1 MSSRSKS
8 PVVTDEF
15 AEGAIAAIQNSP
27 ILRQRLLDMLMPTPA
42 TPAVGPIISSPL
54 NINHSI
60 IASVMS
66 LNIAVVATA
75 FPTLSDTH
83 RWYSGIVSFIGV
95 APSYPLLLF
104 STWVHPPKV
113 LTDNEQAAA
122 SLQTFV
128 TAHPYAIHGQN
139 LLPTDA
145 RYPLMM
151 AQMNSS
157 IKPLP
162 VFPATFFTPLDIN
175 LFLFDTLPEYYVHHG
190 TVCALTILDKHMTSL
205 QQRIPVLKFP
215 TYDVDHSDPL
225 YHLGWILFSSRQE
238 LVKTPT
244 ILTTHFKTIRQAKDG
259 VELSTRNIFISAL
272 NLFFKQFGFAL
283 DLQSKAI
290 YDQYKELLLPGF
302 TSATVRDYVK
312 TTLFPH
318 CTSITVL
325 IRSIVQ
331 HESLIQLKIAE
342 AAAVVKSAAAGGGA
356 LVAAAGPPVHAAA
369 ALKIEGKRARRA
381 SVGGKVLEYCT
392 NPSCKKTTDHITYE
406 CTAPCSIPNCPCPA
420 FPHPTKKCPL
430 LHLPPSAK
438 EHFAAFEVRHRS
450 SSIPSPR
457 RPLPTTLRALK
468 SSWIPSIK
476 FDTGAN
482 VIVSPIP
489 LSAAPISACDDV
501 IHVANGAAVPI
512 SSITNLGNQPCYI
525 APSFDSA
532 LIPQSAIESQ
542 GALSV
547 MYNNQ
552 LLIFET
558 TANPA
563 LTTAISSATPMI
575 ISNQRDGDYDISLPD
590 IRRLFLTPPSPSC
603 YSCLPVVKKASIAR
617 YYTSQFNTLKDLVL
631 YWHVALD
638 HANEKKMLSIVENK
652 CISNIPDQLT
662 PAVIRKYFKLL
673 PRCIPCATAT
683 LQQVPSP
690 PSRTSPR
697 PPPGEEW
704 FMDADKQSGSDNPAT
719 TVTSLGGFTHMINAV
734 DFGSGRAYTIPSK
747 GTANIVTRFETL
759 WAFNDRHGYTMK
771 HLYVDDE
778 FDTVDMHRACD
789 LHHVT
794 LHIGIPYEHQSL
806 GLVERFNRT
815 MSEAKD
821 KKMQQPHIKPSY
833 WCLAYTDSVDM
844 WNSCPTPDH
853 PTLSPYQLYDKV
865 TPDALASPLLPW
877 GTRVVGHIPLVNQ
890 TTHSLRGK
898 EYLYVGRDTDNFGA
912 IQLLNPLTKRVITR
926 RTFKVMGSHPVQN
939 MAFTTPINLLF
950 DPIADADDDPSTPP
964 DPAPPADTAPGI
976 PVLPPVELNTHSL
989 HYRPVSKFDAH
1000 PSQRRYYDNVGRSF
1014 AELADDGRQTAQ
1026 WIIHD
1031 VVCAANNRKAFYYKY
1046 YDAFLPSP
1054 PTDVDEFEYSL
1065 CSIINRQTWARFD
1078 VGELTAR
1085 AIKLSK
1091 KKNLPHNFE
1100 QMLRHPDAQE
1110 LLEAFLVEHQ
1120 SWVDHGAIKNLTVDP
1135 NTIPPELIGDLMI
1148 LWDAKYHADGTFDKW
1163 KCRIVFRGDKW
1174 INTTGMATYA
1184 SSAESKALLVFLALV
1199 ATLDYDLWALDVKT
1213 AFLHGTFPEGVQQF
1227 VRKPHGVPEKYFPKI
1242 FELGKAVYGHPS
1254 AGNLFEDH
1262 HIGVY
1267 TDIGFVPL
1275 RSTTSMYQIPK
1286 TPATDQ
1292 VISSVIVDDC
1302 IMATPFGSPMKQIV
1316 MDKFK
1321 SHYVHTTKDPLV
1333 NINGCTLHRERDAR
1347 RIGITQPL
1355 FLDNMMAQYPLD
1367 DGTEYPSVP
1376 YPYGDYIS
1384 ADDRTHQT
1392 IYLSASDKRRYQK
1405 VLGEIL
1411 WLKTFS
1417 KPEIAFAHQRLSRV
1431 TEPTLYD
1438 YNLGVRTI
1446 QYCIGTRD
1454 KIRWLGGPHGPIIT
1468 ATVDTSFAPSHNPDL
1483 KSQSSWSVHLGGGGA
1498 SIFDAK
1504 KQTVTADSSAAA
1516 EAGGTYM
1523 SFPDIK
1529 YASNILEELG
1539 FPQPTAM
1546 GIGQDNTSTIKIF
1559 NHKANKRK
1567 SRHLDLRY
1575 NIVRENIE
1583 NEIIRLFYLPT
1594 DHMIADIGTK
1604 ALSPAVFI
1612 RLRDY
1617 LLGHTTLP
1625 QFLDYIQEHAPH
1637 FLTKGSDKHTTVT
1650 SPA

>member
-1 MSSRSKS
+1 
-8 PVVTDEF
+8 
-15 AEGAIAAIQNSP
+15 
-27 ILRQRLLDMLMPTPA
+27 
-42 TPAVGPIISSPL
+42 
-54 NINHSI
+54 
-60 IASVMS
+60 
-66 LNIAVVATA
+66 
-75 FPTLSDTH
+75 
-83 RWYSGIVSFIGV
+83 
-95 APSYPLLLF
+95 
-104 STWVHPPKV
+104 
-113 LTDNEQAAA
+113 
-122 SLQTFV
+122 
-128 TAHPYAIHGQN
+128 
-139 LLPTDA
+139 
-145 RYPLMM
+145 
-151 AQMNSS
+151 
-157 IKPLP
+157 
-162 VFPATFFTPLDIN
+162 
-175 LFLFDTLPEYYVHHG
+175 
-190 TVCALTILDKHMTSL
+190 
-205 QQRIPVLKFP
+205 
-215 TYDVDHSDPL
+215 
-225 YHLGWILFSSRQE
+225 
-238 LVKTPT
+238 
-244 ILTTHFKTIRQAKDG
+244 
-259 VELSTRNIFISAL
+259 
-272 NLFFKQFGFAL
+272 
-283 DLQSKAI
+283 
-290 YDQYKELLLPGF
+290 
-302 TSATVRDYVK
+302 
-312 TTLFPH
+312 
-318 CTSITVL
+318 
-325 IRSIVQ
+325 
-331 HESLIQLKIAE
+331 
-342 AAAVVKSAAAGGGA
+342 
-356 LVAAAGPPVHAAA
+356 
-369 ALKIEGKRARRA
+369 
-381 SVGGKVLEYCT
+381 
-392 NPSCKKTTDHITYE
+392 
-406 CTAPCSIPNCPCPA
+406 
-420 FPHPTKKCPL
+420 
-430 LHLPPSAK
+430 
-438 EHFAAFEVRHRS
+438 
-450 SSIPSPR
+450 
-457 RPLPTTLRALK
+457 
-468 SSWIPSIK
+468 
-476 FDTGAN
+476 
-482 VIVSPIP
+482 
-489 LSAAPISACDDV
+489 
-501 IHVANGAAVPI
+501 
-512 SSITNLGNQPCYI
+512 
-525 APSFDSA
+525 
-532 LIPQSAIESQ
+532 
-542 GALSV
+542 
-547 MYNNQ
+547 
-552 LLIFET
+552 
-558 TANPA
+558 
-563 LTTAISSATPMI
+563 
-575 ISNQRDGDYDISLPD
+575 
-590 IRRLFLTPPSPSC
+590 
-603 YSCLPVVKKASIAR
+603 
-617 YYTSQFNTLKDLVL
+617 
-631 YWHVALD
+631 
-638 HANEKKMLSIVENK
+638 
-652 CISNIPDQLT
+652 
-662 PAVIRKYFKLL
+662 
-673 PRCIPCATAT
+673 
-683 LQQVPSP
+683 
-690 PSRTSPR
+690 
-697 PPPGEEW
+697 
-704 FMDADKQSGSDNPAT
+704 MDADKQSGSDNPAT

-844 WNSCPTPDH
+844 WNSCPTPAH

-865 TPDALASPLLPW
+865 TPDALASPFLPW
-877 GTRVVGHIPLVNQ
+877 GTHVVGHIPLVNQ

-912 IQLLNPLTKRVITR
+912 IQLLNPQTKRVITR
-926 RTFKVMGSHPVQN
+926 RTFKVMGSHPVKH

-950 DPIADADDDPSTPP
+950 DPVADAADDPAPAPP
-964 DPAPPADTAPGI
+964 ADNADPAPPADNAPGI

-989 HYRPVSKFDAH
+989 HYRPVNKLDAH
-1000 PSQRRYYDNVGRSF
+1000 PSQRRYYDNIGRSF

-1031 VVCAANNRKAFYYKY
+1031 VVCATNNRKALYYKY

-1078 VGELTAR
+1078 VGELTTR
-1085 AIKLSK
+1085 AIKLSQK
-1091 KKNLPHNFE
+1091 KKLPRNFE
-1100 QMLRHPDAQE
+1100 QMLRHPDAQA
-1110 LLEAFLVEHQ
+1110 LLAAFLVEHQ

-1148 LWDAKYHADGTFDKW
+1148 LWDAKYHVDGTFDKW

-1227 VRKPHGVPEKYFPKI
+1227 VRKPYGVPEKYFPKI
-1242 FELGKAVYGHPS
+1242 FELGSAVYGHPS

-1262 HIGVY
+1262 HVGVY

-1302 IMATPFGSPMKQIV
+1302 MMATPFGSPMKQLV

-1321 SHYVHTTKDPLV
+1321 SHYVHTIKDPLV
-1333 NINGCTLHRERDAR
+1333 NINGCTLHRDRDAR

-1367 DGTEYPSVP
+1367 EGDEYPSVP
-1376 YPYGDYIS
+1376 YPYGDYVS
-1384 ADDRTHQT
+1384 AEDRTHQT

-1417 KPEIAFAHQRLSRV
+1417 KPEVGFAHQRLSRV

-1454 KIRWLGGPHGPIIT
+1454 IIRWLGGPHGPLIT
-1468 ATVDTSFAPSHNPDL
+1468 ATVDTSFAPSHNPDM
-1483 KSQSSWSVHLGGGGA
+1483 KSQSSWSVHVGGGGA

-1504 KQTVTADSSAAA
+1504 KQTITADSSAAA

-1617 LLGHTTLP
+1617 LLGHSTLP
-1625 QFLDYIQEHAPH
+1625 QFLDYIHEHAPH
-1637 FLTKGSDKHTTVT
+1637 FLNKVSDNHTTVT